1 MRLYHAGLAIL
12 YYAWV
17 CHSSVVAIR
26 FDSKKTGCGQIMPDS
41 ATARV
46 MEIASYLLAILSCD
60 TVGKFVSSFV
70 FFFCRLTSSHLI
82 LKVKVIRR
90 MQRKKKNQNLSITMM
105 HTNENELNS
114 QGKKMIARNSDTIH
128 KNQ

>member
-70 FFFCRLTSSHLI
+70 FFFLSPHLI
-82 LKVKVIRR
+82 SPHFESESNSSNAAEE
-90 MQRKKKNQNLSITMM
+90 KKSKFIDYDD
-105 HTNENELNS
+105 
-114 QGKKMIARNSDTIH
+114 AH
-128 KNQ
+128 K